1 MTDPEIRDEA
11 IKEFMDFAVSKF
23 NNGIREHNSC
33 GTKGLWRMTPL
44 QLCRAIKEEAAD
56 QWFYANAIEQKL
68 LSAKSKSICTNP
80 ECFDDVCK
88 GGCEENQ

>member
-56 QWFYANAIEQKL
+56 QWFYANVMEQKL
-68 LSAKSKSICTNP
+68 LAEQPGNNA
-80 ECFDDVCK
+80 
-88 GGCEENQ
+88 GCCRPSGAR